1 MEYLPFAGLGGW
13 FKKNRLILFCLSL
26 SGIVVCAVAVRLIP
40 DKNQILARVYMSGID
55 VNTKNHF
62 RGLLRDCDL
71 RGRNEVWKSD
81 TGENRLNQ
89 IRMILPEGHK
99 KEYPDSCMLLL
110 SFTQQFQEPDEAT
123 AARLKRMLRGTVQRI
138 AEERSSVNRL
148 FFIELLADSM
158 TYFPAPRGLGEVSAT
173 IFPEEKSRVFAG
185 NYLPEFQVPSEHDIR
200 VEFISKEK
208 GSVKLSYLVLFILWN
223 AIVACF
229 FLLRYLIQGK

>member
-1 MEYLPFAGLGGW
+1 
-13 FKKNRLILFCLSL
+13 
-26 SGIVVCAVAVRLIP
+26 
-40 DKNQILARVYMSGID
+40 

-81 TGENRLNQ
+81 TEENMLNQ

-110 SFTQQFQEPDEAT
+110 SFTQKFQEPDETT
-123 AARLKRMLRGTVQRI
+123 AARLKRMLKSTVQRI
-138 AEERSSVNRL
+138 SEERSSVNRL

-158 TYFPAPRGLGEVSAT
+158 TYFQAPRGLGEVSAT

-200 VEFISKEK
+200 VELNRKEK
-208 GSVKLSYLVLFILWN
+208 GSVTLHLLMLCIGWH
-223 AIVACF
+223 AMIGCF